1 MCPRCRKIL
10 LREQNIPFLCPSW
23 VRQAHTGAK
32 MCPWCQN
39 NLLREQN
46 IPFLCPVW
54 VRQAHW
60 SAKMCPRCQNNL
72 LREQNRGT
80 AIKKKAGITPTLIIF
95 PPGKHKHLPPASYL
109 NDAPCLSWNA
119 LRSFAITASTAL
131 SFKVF
136 SRSWRTKLIA
146 YCFLP

>member
-1 MCPRCRKIL
+1 
-10 LREQNIPFLCPSW
+10 
-23 VRQAHTGAK
+23 
-32 MCPWCQN
+32 MCPWCQK

-54 VRQAHW
+54 VRQAHTGAKMCPRLRKILLREQNIPFLCPVWVQRAHW

-72 LREQNRGT
+72 LREQNSGT
-80 AIKKKAGITPTLIIF
+80 AIKKAGITPAFIIF
-95 PPGKHKHLPPASYL
+95 PFPRHKHLTPASYL
-109 NDAPCLSWNA
+109 NAAPCLSWNA